1 MVLPGPL
8 LYFGVHGPF
17 SLAPLQALLAAGAG
31 IAAVVI
37 PAGAGQPAQIERL
50 APQPRLLQPASI
62 VHLAWQAGAPVY
74 AVRRFG
80 PEALAQ
86 LSAGAPAVACVACWP
101 WRLPPSLLALPR
113 YGFLN
118 VHPSLLPAYGGPHP
132 LFWVL
137 RDGLRESGV
146 TVHWMDEALDQGDI
160 ALQAPLP
167 LPEGVGAAVL
177 DLAAGELGGTLLVTV
192 LEQLATGNVMRRPQP
207 PGGSYQL
214 APRPAD
220 FALDPS
226 WPARRAYNFMRG
238 TAHWGQPYPLSLD
251 GETLYL
257 RRALGYD
264 AAAGL
269 PAPLLRDGALLRLQF
284 TPGVLLAEA

>member
-8 LYFGVHGPF
+8 LFFGVHGPF

>member
-8 LYFGVHGPF
+8 LFFGVHGPF

-269 PAPLLRDGALLRLQF
+269 SAPLLRDGALLRLQF